1 MIRAVGVTWG
11 KIGRLTML
19 AGLAIALAGC
29 EDGKTFNPFKPKAQ
43 SGNAAVTSQRPGKS
57 VERDVEAPEV
67 FHKTESGLWDGR
79 PSLGGIWV
87 AHPDVKEPQRVIIR
101 NEANGK
107 SVAGALFRRERE
119 NPGPRIQVS
128 SDAASAL
135 KMLAG
140 QPVKLDIVALKRE
153 KIEEVAPAPKPAP
166 ASAPTKETL
175 DAPETIEEKSLDPI
189 ASAAAAI
196 DAAEGKPAGKPAAH
210 AAARPPKSSA
220 HTPAPAPKPA
230 APAVVAPSSLAK
242 PYVQL
247 GTFAS
252 KDNAD
257 KAVEDMRKVGLFAI
271 VKEQANNGKTIW
283 RVLVGPAGRRAERT
297 AMLRKVKSMGFKDAY
312 IVSK

>member
-1 MIRAVGVTWG
+1 MKRTVGMTWG
-11 KIGRLTML
+11 KIGRLTIL
-19 AGLAIALAGC
+19 ASVAITLAGC
-29 EDGKTFNPFKPKAQ
+29 EDGKTFNLFKPKAQ
-43 SGNAAVTSQRPGKS
+43 ADGSTAASQRRGKI
-57 VERDVEAPEV
+57 VEKDVEAPEL

-79 PSLGGIWV
+79 PSLGGIWI
-87 AHPDVKEPQRVIIR
+87 AHPDVKEPARVIIR

-107 SVAGALFRRERE
+107 SVVGALFRRERE

-128 SDAASAL
+128 SDAASEL

-140 QPVKLDIVALKRE
+140 QPVKLDVVALRRE
-153 KIEEVAPAPKPAP
+153 KIEETPPEPEPAPEA
-166 ASAPTKETL
+166 APTKETL

-196 DAAEGKPAGKPAAH
+196 DAAEGKPV
-210 AAARPPKSSA
+210 ARPT
-220 HTPAPAPKPA
+220 TPTPKPA
-230 APAVVAPSSLAK
+230 AAPVVAPSKLAK

-252 KDNAD
+252 KENAD
-257 KAVEDMRKVGLFAI
+257 KVIEDMRKVGLYAI
-271 VKEQANNGKTIW
+271 AKEQAANGKTIW

-312 IVSK
+312 IVSN

>member
-1 MIRAVGVTWG
+1 MRRTVGGTWG
-11 KIGRLTML
+11 KIGRLTIL
-19 AGLAIALAGC
+19 ASVAITLAGC
-29 EDGKTFNPFKPKAQ
+29 EDGKTFNLFKPKAQ
-43 SGNAAVTSQRPGKS
+43 ADGTATTSQRPGKV
-57 VERDVEAPEV
+57 VEKDVEAPEL

-79 PSLGGIWV
+79 PSLGGIWI
-87 AHPDVKEPQRVIIR
+87 AHPDVKDPLRVIIR

-107 SVAGALFRRERE
+107 SVVGALFRRERE

-140 QPVKLDIVALKRE
+140 QPVKLDVVALRRE
-153 KIEEVAPAPKPAP
+153 KIEETSPEPEPAPEV
-166 ASAPTKETL
+166 APTKETL
-175 DAPETIEEKSLDPI
+175 DAPETIEEKSLGPI

-196 DAAEGKPAGKPAAH
+196 DAAEGKPV
-210 AAARPPKSSA
+210 ARPDAASA
-220 HTPAPAPKPA
+220 EPAA
-230 APAVVAPSSLAK
+230 APAVAPSKLAK

-252 KDNAD
+252 KENAD
-257 KAVEDMRKVGLFAI
+257 KAVEDMRKVGLFA
-271 VKEQANNGKTIW
+271 VPKEQTANGKTIW

-312 IVSK
+312 IVSN

>member
-1 MIRAVGVTWG
+1 MKRTGRGTWG
-11 KIGRLTML
+11 KIGRLTIL
-19 AGLAIALAGC
+19 ASVAITLAGC

-43 SGNAAVTSQRPGKS
+43 ADGTAATSQRPGKI
-57 VERDVEAPEV
+57 VEKDVEAPEL

-79 PSLGGIWV
+79 PSLGGIWI
-87 AHPDVKEPQRVIIR
+87 AHPDVKDPLRVIIR

-107 SVAGALFRRERE
+107 SVVGALFRRERE

-128 SDAASAL
+128 SDAASEL

-140 QPVKLDIVALKRE
+140 QPVKLDVVALRRE
-153 KIEEVAPAPKPAP
+153 KIEEAPSEPEPAPEV
-166 ASAPTKETL
+166 APTKETL

-196 DAAEGKPAGKPAAH
+196 DAAEGKPV
-210 AAARPPKSSA
+210 ARPDA
-220 HTPAPAPKPA
+220 APAEPAA
-230 APAVVAPSSLAK
+230 APAVAPSKLAK
-242 PYVQL
+242 TYVQL

-252 KDNAD
+252 KENAD
-257 KAVEDMRKVGLFAI
+257 KAVEDMRKVGLFA
-271 VKEQANNGKTIW
+271 VTKEQTANGKTIW

-312 IVSK
+312 IVSN